1 MERRRGFV
9 HKKIIKSG
17 KVHIEF
23 REQVNL
29 LVGRINV
36 RVYVKVRGPRRV
48 VWAVEGT
55 EFGVTSFGV

>member
-1 MERRRGFV
+1 MY
-9 HKKIIKSG
+9 KICIKFG
-17 KVHIEF
+17 KSQIEF

-36 RVYVKVRGPRRV
+36 RVYAKVRGPRRV

-55 EFGVTSFGV
+55 EFGATGFGGE